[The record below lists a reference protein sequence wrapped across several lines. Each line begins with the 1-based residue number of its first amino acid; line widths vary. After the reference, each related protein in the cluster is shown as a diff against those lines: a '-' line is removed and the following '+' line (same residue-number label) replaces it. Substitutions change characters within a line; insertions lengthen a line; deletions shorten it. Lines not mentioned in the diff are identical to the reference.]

1 MSLYDDL
8 VKSLTVPGSSPDY
21 TSEIFTY
28 QDVSW
33 DLDCSYEYARTMV
46 LRAVENGLVS
56 ATKNA
61 EGRMSFERITD
72 SIRSNENFQT
82 RLLNMVKNASNV
94 DLSEVTDEVLL
105 AEVQR
110 RLNAA

>member
-8 VKSLTVPGSSPDY
+8 VESLTVAGSNPDY
-21 TSEIFTY
+21 TTGTFTY
-28 QDVSW
+28 QDVAW
-33 DLDCSYEYARTMV
+33 DLGCSYEYARAMV

-56 ATKNA
+56 ATKSA
-61 EGRMSFERITD
+61 EGRMSFERITN
-72 SIRSNENFQT
+72 STRSNEDFQT
-82 RLLNMVKNASNV
+82 RLLNMVKNVSKV
-94 DLSEVTDEVLL
+94 DLSEVADEVLL